1 MTLSL
6 TEAQALTDDVW
17 MPEAKNNWQMGNIMM
32 FKLLD
37 KAQTAPSGEK
47 VRQVLEYAK
56 AHGGAMGATTIFT
69 TTKKA
74 IFNSARFDWA
84 KFWAGT
90 TYDIDDEVTVSGG
103 GSEVDLIMGKL
114 DNMQTSIKDYMGDS
128 LWTAHATALTTYGS
142 ETTPFYGIPD
152 LMSATGSLGGI
163 AYTDL
168 GSFTRLGSSAYIWAP
183 YVETGARVISFDT
196 LQELARST
204 RVGGDNGKE
213 VIDLIV
219 TTSELKDAFEASIQ
233 PQQRH
238 QDSELAKVGFDTIN
252 FRSNTPVVVDD
263 KCTASSV
270 YGFNMN
276 LLHMRPHEDFNFTPP
291 KWKQPTNQYL
301 MTTQIIFV
309 GAFTT
314 GARRAQGQMSN
325 VSAS

>member
-1 MTLSL
+1 MALTL
-6 TEAQALTDDVW
+6 TEIQSLTDDVW
-17 MPEAKNNWQMGNIMM
+17 MPGAKNNWKMGNIMLYKM
-32 FKLLD
+32 LD
-37 KAQTAPSGEK
+37 KAQPAPKGEK
-47 VRQVLEYAK
+47 ISQVLEYAK
-56 AHGGAMGATTIFT
+56 AHGGAMGASTIFT

-74 IFNSARFDWA
+74 IFNKARFDWA

-90 TYDIDDEVTVSGG
+90 TYDIDDEVQASGG

-114 DNMQTSIKDYMGDS
+114 DNMQSSLKDYMGDS

-152 LMSATGSLGGI
+152 LMNATGSLGGI

-168 GSFTRLGSSAYIWAP
+168 GTFTRLGSSAYIWAP
-183 YVETGARVISFDT
+183 YVETGARVMSFDT
-196 LQELARST
+196 LQELSRNC
-204 RVGGDNGKE
+204 RVGDDNGKE

-219 TTSELKDAFEASIQ
+219 TTSELKDAFESSIQ

-263 KCTASSV
+263 KCTASAV

-276 LLHMRPHEDFNFTPP
+276 LLYMRPHEEFNFTEP
-291 KWKQPTNQYL
+291 KWKEPTNQYL
-301 MTTQIIFV
+301 KTTQILWV

-314 GARRAQGQMSN
+314 GARRAHGLMSN
-325 VSAS
+325 VTAS